1 MKAPAPTHLAG
12 WLFADLLLVLV
23 LIVLGGQ
30 SIHATEAED
39 PAPSAGASASAPAA
53 PVTSASPSSAK
64 PSPNRSGMDP
74 VSRNL
79 PLLTDQSV
87 ADALR
92 GPGGAARDRAVR
104 RIAKEVDRVL
114 AGEKRRGAM
123 VFVWGTDG
131 GCANCAATSGPSTAY
146 AEAAAT
152 AIQRSRHPLL
162 PRATAFYRGYIK
174 LGGASGTLRMEV
186 FFYYS

>member
-1 MKAPAPTHLAG
+1 MKGPAPTHLAG

-39 PAPSAGASASAPAA
+39 PDPSPGASASAPTTS
-53 PVTSASPSSAK
+53 VTSASPAK

-92 GPGGAARDRAVR
+92 GPGGAAHDKAVR

-123 VFVWGTDG
+123 IFVWGTDG
-131 GCANCAATSGPSTAY
+131 GCANCAATSGPSTTY
-146 AEAAAT
+146 AEAAAK
-152 AIQRSRHPLL
+152 AIQQSHHPLL

-174 LGGASGTLRMEV
+174 LSGASGTLRMEV